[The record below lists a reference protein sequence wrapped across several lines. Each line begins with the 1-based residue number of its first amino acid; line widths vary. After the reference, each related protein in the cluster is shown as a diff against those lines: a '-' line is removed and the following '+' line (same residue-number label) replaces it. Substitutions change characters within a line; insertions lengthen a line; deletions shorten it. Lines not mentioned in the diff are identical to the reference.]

1 MWFCFVLEG
10 SGSVELRN
18 WDSQGGCR
26 GWKLRW
32 IAIERVRF
40 VMSLVAMV
48 LVWIDKVNLTYSSG
62 LEGNWICEEEHT
74 VDDMGAI

>member
-1 MWFCFVLEG
+1 M
-10 SGSVELRN
+10 
-18 WDSQGGCR
+18 
-26 GWKLRW
+26 RW

-48 LVWIDKVNLTYSSG
+48 LVWIDKG

>member
-1 MWFCFVLEG
+1 M
-10 SGSVELRN
+10 S
-18 WDSQGGCR
+18 
-26 GWKLRW
+26 W

-62 LEGNWICEEEHT
+62 LEGNWNCEEEHA

>member
-1 MWFCFVLEG
+1 MV
-10 SGSVELRN
+10 
-18 WDSQGGCR
+18 
-26 GWKLRW
+26 RW

-62 LEGNWICEEEHT
+62 LVGNWNCEEEHA
-74 VDDMGAI
+74 VYDMGAI